1 MASKSSRSST
11 YSKNAAK
18 VEASHITKYRM
29 LALLMPQPRSPK
41 QSLLA
46 QLPARQHAA
55 DEAADAITGAAAAAT
70 TAAIVSSL
78 KASSANSIH
87 IWIN

>member
-29 LALLMPQPRSPK
+29 LALLMPQHLVAGPELQ

-46 QLPARQHAA
+46 QLPARQQAA
-55 DEAADAITGAAAAAT
+55 DVAAEVAADATTGAAAAAT
-70 TAAIVSSL
+70 TAVAI
-78 KASSANSIH
+78 
-87 IWIN
+87 

>member
-29 LALLMPQPRSPK
+29 LALLMPQHFVAGPELQ

-46 QLPARQHAA
+46 QLPARQQAA
-55 DEAADAITGAAAAAT
+55 DVAAEVAADATTGAAAAAT
-70 TAAIVSSL
+70 TAVAI
-78 KASSANSIH
+78 
-87 IWIN
+87 